1 VQVLLLEP
9 DRWRYVGLSQVLESE
24 PGVRFLGS
32 EDHTR
37 ILALKDPPTDLK
49 PDVVIVSHSLLMDF
63 RLSIL
68 DHLRMLFPKSSL
80 LVDGYDRTLN
90 SIAEILRAG
99 ASGYFLLT
107 SEPFK
112 LLEALTIVEQGHIW
126 APRDAVALMARNAS
140 TNQGQG
146 DLGAEIITPTELA
159 ILRLLEQGFSNK
171 EIAQKLDIAAVTVKS
186 HLTKLYRRF
195 EIKTRLELL
204 AYAVSH
210 HLMTD
215 QTTTSLSPRR

>member
-9 DRWRYVGLSQVLESE
+9 DRWRYLGLSQILESE
-24 PGVRFLGS
+24 PGVRFLGAD
-32 EDHTR
+32 DHTR

-68 DHLRMLFPKSSL
+68 DHLRKLFPKSNL

-107 SEPFK
+107 SEPPK
-112 LLEALTIVEQGHIW
+112 LLEALAIVGEGHIW
-126 APRDAVALMARNAS
+126 APREAVALMARNAS
-140 TNQGQG
+140 PDGPGN
-146 DLGAEIITPTELA
+146 LIAEMVSPTELS
-159 ILRLLEQGFSNK
+159 ILRLLEQGFGNK

-195 EIKTRLELL
+195 DVKTRLELL
-204 AYAVSH
+204 AYAMSH
-210 HLMTD
+210 HLIANPA
-215 QTTTSLSPRR
+215 TTSLPPRK